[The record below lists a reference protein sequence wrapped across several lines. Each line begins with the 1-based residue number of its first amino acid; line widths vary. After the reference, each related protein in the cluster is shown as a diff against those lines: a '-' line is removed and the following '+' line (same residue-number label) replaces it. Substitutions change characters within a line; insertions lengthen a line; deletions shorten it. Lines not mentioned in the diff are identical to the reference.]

1 MYSAMDEIY
10 TLNME
15 IPEGYDVEELPK
27 STLVKFNED
36 EGLFQYMIARTENY
50 IQFRS
55 RIKLNKANFPPEE
68 YATLRDFFDMIVKKQ
83 GEQIVLKKKK

>member
-1 MYSAMDEIY
+1 DEIY

-27 STLVKFNED
+27 STMVKFNED
-36 EGLFQYMIARTENY
+36 EGLFQYMIAKDENI

-55 RIKLNKANFPPEE
+55 RIKLNKATFPPEE
-68 YATLRDFFDMIVKKQ
+68 YGTLRDFFDMIVKKQ